1 MELARIEKLIEKYFE
16 AQTTVAEEKELQA
29 YFSSSEVAQHLEQ
42 YTSLFNY
49 FSLAKEEQ
57 LAKDIPLKP
66 KRRVNFK
73 WFNVAAA
80 VLIAGYFGYNEYMDY
95 KREKL
100 YQQTKE
106 ALFFVSENFN
116 NGTKNLVHF
125 SEFEKSKNK
134 IFK

>member
-1 MELARIEKLIEKYFE
+1 KDEKVLIAGDFNCKVGDVIEGNR
-16 AQTTVAEEKELQA
+16 EEVSKSGKMLLKM
-29 YFSSSEVAQHLEQ
+29 V
-42 YTSLFNY
+42 
-49 FSLAKEEQ
+49 KEEQ